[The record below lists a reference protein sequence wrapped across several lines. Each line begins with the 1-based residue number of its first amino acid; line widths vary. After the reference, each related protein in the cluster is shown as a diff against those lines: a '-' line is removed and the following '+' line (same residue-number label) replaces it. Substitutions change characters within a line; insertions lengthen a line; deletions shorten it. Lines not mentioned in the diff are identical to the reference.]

1 MVRRLTIRAALVDL
15 YMSHYI
21 YPLSYG
27 VHIQVRVAGGSSSK
41 LSKRVLIKHSLH
53 KKYCASMNLLLS
65 AFRGEAGGCLVQ
77 LNTMVMQVQEQRA
90 GLQMQN
96 TCSVGWEK

>member
-1 MVRRLTIRAALVDL
+1 
-15 YMSHYI
+15 
-21 YPLSYG
+21 
-27 VHIQVRVAGGSSSK
+27 
-41 LSKRVLIKHSLH
+41 
-53 KKYCASMNLLLS
+53 MNLLLS

-96 TCSVGWEK
+96 TCSVEWEK

>member
-1 MVRRLTIRAALVDL
+1 
-15 YMSHYI
+15 
-21 YPLSYG
+21 
-27 VHIQVRVAGGSSSK
+27 
-41 LSKRVLIKHSLH
+41 
-53 KKYCASMNLLLS
+53 MNLLLS

-96 TCSVGWEK
+96 TCSVELWSGRNRMWLEKKKKG